1 MKNNTENESAYAK
14 ATADKLVETAAKI
27 AAWGE
32 SHGMS
37 RAQLVRNFTDLG
49 SEKSFR
55 DISGGQLEGYNAEN
69 QLTKYR
75 AVYATMEELAN
86 QGGEERIY
94 DDLGTVVKIRRAFLG
109 VVKATGTNRVLIVQG
124 ESGVGKTTA
133 VGLLRGKY
141 GTGRI
146 SYVEASDVW
155 ADSPNAFLGAI
166 LRALGVTELPA
177 GRVQRLEE
185 VQARLAI
192 SRRCLVIDEAHH
204 LGPHCLN
211 TVKTLVN
218 TTPGE
223 FILVAIPTLW
233 NKLQAHAYQEAK
245 QIATNRLSERV
256 KLTLDEA
263 DIRLYLSKRFKDDG
277 TSGGPEPRPRNDAAL
292 KVAAKIIRPAALL
305 AGNYAFVRD
314 VARELA
320 SLEADAVSRAVT
332 AVTGRR

>member
-1 MKNNTENESAYAK
+1 MKSSTESE
-14 ATADKLVETAAKI
+14 LIETAAKI
-27 AAWGE
+27 AAWGDA
-32 SHGMS
+32 HGMS
-37 RAQLVRNFTDLG
+37 RAQLVRNFSDLG

-55 DISGGQLEGYNAEN
+55 DIAAGNLDGYNAEN

-94 DDLGTVVKIRRAFLG
+94 DDLGTVVKLRRAFLG

-177 GRVQRLEE
+177 GRVSRLEH
-185 VQARLAI
+185 VQSRLSI

-263 DIRLYLSKRFKDDG
+263 DIRTYLSKRFENASQAD
-277 TSGGPEPRPRNDAAL
+277 L
-292 KVAAKIIRPAALL
+292 KVAAKIIRPNALL

-314 VARELA
+314 VARELTA
-320 SLEADAVSRAVT
+320 LDAEAVSRAVT
-332 AVTGRR
+332 AVTARR

>member
-1 MKNNTENESAYAK
+1 
-14 ATADKLVETAAKI
+14 VETAAKI

-55 DISGGQLEGYNAEN
+55 DISAGQLEGYNAEN

-263 DIRLYLSKRFKDDG
+263 DIRTYLSKRFKD
-277 TSGGPEPRPRNDAAL
+277 AAAADL
-292 KVAAKIIRPAALL
+292 KTAARIIRPSALL
-305 AGNYAFVRD
+305 SGNYAFVRD
-314 VARELA
+314 VCRALA
-320 SLEADAVSRAVT
+320 GLDADAVSRAVT

>member
-1 MKNNTENESAYAK
+1 MKNNTENE
-14 ATADKLVETAAKI
+14 LVEIAAKI

-55 DISGGQLEGYNAEN
+55 DISAGQLEGYNAEN

-86 QGGEERIY
+86 QGGEEKIY

-185 VQARLAI
+185 VQSRLGI

-263 DIRLYLSKRFKDDG
+263 DVRLYLSKRFQ
-277 TSGGPEPRPRNDAAL
+277 DASAADL
-292 KVAAKIIRPAALL
+292 KVAAKIIRPSALL
-305 AGNYAFVRD
+305 SGNYAFVRD
-314 VARELA
+314 VARELTG
-320 SLEADAVSRAVT
+320 LDAETVSRAVS

>member
-1 MKNNTENESAYAK
+1 MKNSIENE
-14 ATADKLVETAAKI
+14 LVETAAKI

-32 SHGMS
+32 AHGMS

-55 DISGGQLEGYNAEN
+55 DISAGNLEGYNAEN

-263 DIRLYLSKRFKDDG
+263 DIRTYLAKRFKDAQ
-277 TSGGPEPRPRNDAAL
+277 PAEL
-292 KVAAKIIRPAALL
+292 KVAAKIIRPSALL
-305 AGNYAFVRD
+305 SGNYAFVRD
-314 VARELA
+314 VCRALA
-320 SLEADAVSRAVT
+320 GLDADAVSRAVT

>member
-1 MKNNTENESAYAK
+1 MKNNTENE
-14 ATADKLVETAAKI
+14 LVEIAAKI

-55 DISGGQLEGYNAEN
+55 DISAGQLEGYNAEN

-86 QGGEERIY
+86 QGGEEKIY

-185 VQARLAI
+185 VQSRLGI

-263 DIRLYLSKRFKDDG
+263 DVRLYLSKKFGVGEK
-277 TSGGPEPRPRNDAAL
+277 SGSGRYDSPTPTQNSHSQADL
-292 KVAAKIIRPAALL
+292 KVAAKIIRPSALL
-305 AGNYAFVRD
+305 SGNYAFVRD
-314 VARELA
+314 VARELTA
-320 SLEADAVSRAVT
+320 LDAETVSRAVT
-332 AVTGRR
+332 AVTARR

>member
-1 MKNNTENESAYAK
+1 MNNKIEEE
-14 ATADKLVETAAKI
+14 LIETAAKI

-32 SHGMS
+32 AHGMS

-55 DISGGQLEGYNAEN
+55 DISNGDLEGYNAEN

-75 AVYATMEELAN
+75 AVCATMAELAD
-86 QGGEERIY
+86 QGGEENIF
-94 DDLGTVVKIRRAFLG
+94 DDLGTVVKLRKAFLG
-109 VVKATGTNRVLIVQG
+109 VVKAAGTNRVLIVQG

-141 GTGRI
+141 GSGRI

-166 LRALGVTELPA
+166 LRALGMTELPA

-256 KLTLDEA
+256 KLTLEES
-263 DIRLYLSKRFKDDG
+263 DIRTYLAKRFPKA
-277 TSGGPEPRPRNDAAL
+277 GPAEL
-292 KVAAKIIRPAALL
+292 KVAAKIIRPSALL
-305 AGNYAFVRD
+305 SGNYAFVRD
-314 VARELA
+314 VARALDT
-320 SLEADAVSRAVT
+320 LDADQVSRAVSSVT
-332 AVTGRR
+332 ARR

>member
-1 MKNNTENESAYAK
+1 MKNNTENE
-14 ATADKLVETAAKI
+14 LVEIAAKI

-55 DISGGQLEGYNAEN
+55 DISAGQLEGYNAEN

-86 QGGEERIY
+86 QGGEEKIY

-124 ESGVGKTTA
+124 ESGGGKTTA

-185 VQARLAI
+185 VQSRLGI

-263 DIRLYLSKRFKDDG
+263 DVRLYLSKRFQG
-277 TSGGPEPRPRNDAAL
+277 ASAADL
-292 KVAAKIIRPAALL
+292 KVAAKIIRPSALL
-305 AGNYAFVRD
+305 SGNYAFVRD
-314 VARELA
+314 VARELTGLDA
-320 SLEADAVSRAVT
+320 EAVSRAVS
-332 AVTGRR
+332 AVTARR

>member
-1 MKNNTENESAYAK
+1 MKNNTENE
-14 ATADKLVETAAKI
+14 LVEIAAKI

-55 DISGGQLEGYNAEN
+55 DISAGQLEGYNAEN

-86 QGGEERIY
+86 QGGEEKIY

-124 ESGVGKTTA
+124 ESGGGKTTA

-185 VQARLAI
+185 VQSRLGI

-263 DIRLYLSKRFKDDG
+263 DVRLYLAKRFQ
-277 TSGGPEPRPRNDAAL
+277 DASAADL
-292 KVAAKIIRPAALL
+292 KVAAKIIRPSALL
-305 AGNYAFVRD
+305 SGNYAFVRD
-314 VARELA
+314 VARELTGLDA
-320 SLEADAVSRAVT
+320 EAVSRAVS
-332 AVTGRR
+332 AVTARR

>member
-1 MKNNTENESAYAK
+1 MKNQLESE
-14 ATADKLVETAAKI
+14 LVETAAKI

-55 DISGGQLEGYNAEN
+55 DISAGNLEGYNAEN

>member
-1 MKNNTENESAYAK
+1 MTKTEEE
-14 ATADKLVETAAKI
+14 LVGIAAKI

-32 SHGMS
+32 ARGMS
-37 RAQLVRNFTDLG
+37 RAQLVRSFTDLG

-55 DISGGQLEGYNAEN
+55 DIAGGQTEGYNAES

-75 AVYATMEELAN
+75 AVYATMEELADR
-86 QGGEERIY
+86 GGEEKIF
-94 DDLGTVVKIRRAFLG
+94 DDLGTVVKLRRAFLG
-109 VVKATGTNRVLIVQG
+109 VVKAAGTNRVLIVQG
-124 ESGVGKTTA
+124 ESGIGKTTA

-141 GTGRI
+141 GSGRI

-155 ADSPNAFLGAI
+155 ADSPNAFLGAV
-166 LRALGVTELPA
+166 LRALGVSELPS
-177 GRVQRLEE
+177 GRVQRLED
-185 VQARLAI
+185 VQGRLAL
-192 SRRCLVIDEAHH
+192 SRRCLVVDEAHH

-256 KLTLDEA
+256 KLTLEEA
-263 DIRLYLSKRFKDDG
+263 DIRTYLAKRF
-277 TSGGPEPRPRNDAAL
+277 PDATPADL
-292 KVAAKIIRPAALL
+292 KVAARIVRPSALL

-314 VARELA
+314 VARELRDLA
-320 SLEADAVSRAVT
+320 PESVSRAVT
-332 AVTGRR
+332 AVSGRR

>member
-1 MKNNTENESAYAK
+1 MKNNTENE
-14 ATADKLVETAAKI
+14 LVEIAAKI

-55 DISGGQLEGYNAEN
+55 DISAGQLEGYNAEN

-86 QGGEERIY
+86 QGGEEKIY

-124 ESGVGKTTA
+124 ESGGGKTTA

-185 VQARLAI
+185 VQSRLGI

-263 DIRLYLSKRFKDDG
+263 DVRLYLSKRFQ
-277 TSGGPEPRPRNDAAL
+277 DASAADL
-292 KVAAKIIRPAALL
+292 KVAAKIIRPSALL
-305 AGNYAFVRD
+305 SGNYAFVRD
-314 VARELA
+314 VARELTG
-320 SLEADAVSRAVT
+320 LDAETVSRAVS

>member
-1 MKNNTENESAYAK
+1 MKNSMDNE
-14 ATADKLVETAAKI
+14 LVETAAKI

-32 SHGMS
+32 AHGMS

-55 DISGGQLEGYNAEN
+55 DISAGQLEGYNAEN

-86 QGGEERIY
+86 QGGEEQIY

-263 DIRLYLSKRFKDDG
+263 DIRTYLAKRFKDAQ
-277 TSGGPEPRPRNDAAL
+277 PAEL
-292 KVAAKIIRPAALL
+292 KVAAKIIRPNALL
-305 AGNYAFVRD
+305 SGNYAFVRD
-314 VARELA
+314 VARELTG
-320 SLEADAVSRAVT
+320 LDADAVSRAVT

>member
-1 MKNNTENESAYAK
+1 MKNQESE
-14 ATADKLVETAAKI
+14 LIEIAAKI

-32 SHGMS
+32 AHGMS
-37 RAQLVRNFTDLG
+37 RAQLVRNFADLG

-55 DISGGQLEGYNAEN
+55 DISAGSLEGYNAEN
-69 QLTKYR
+69 QLAKYR
-75 AVYATMEELAN
+75 AVYATMEELSA
-86 QGGEERIY
+86 QGGEESIY

-177 GRVQRLEE
+177 GRVQRLED
-185 VQARLAI
+185 VQQRLSI
-192 SRRCLVIDEAHH
+192 SRRCLVVDEAHH

-263 DIRLYLSKRFKDDG
+263 DVRTYLAKRF
-277 TSGGPEPRPRNDAAL
+277 PDATAADL
-292 KVAAKIIRPAALL
+292 KTAARIIRPSALL
-305 AGNYAFVRD
+305 SGNYAFVRD
-314 VARELA
+314 VSRALA
-320 SLEADAVSRAVT
+320 GLDADAVSRAVT
-332 AVTGRR
+332 AVAARR

>member
-1 MKNNTENESAYAK
+1 MKNQLESE
-14 ATADKLVETAAKI
+14 LVETAAKI

-55 DISGGQLEGYNAEN
+55 DISAGQLEGYNAEN

-263 DIRLYLSKRFKDDG
+263 DIRTYLGKRFKG
-277 TSGGPEPRPRNDAAL
+277 AESAAL
-292 KVAAKIIRPAALL
+292 KVAAKIIRPNALL

-320 SLEADAVSRAVT
+320 TLDAEAVSRAVT

>member
-1 MKNNTENESAYAK
+1 MNKTEQE
-14 ATADKLVETAAKI
+14 LVETAAKI

-32 SHGMS
+32 AHGMS
-37 RAQLVRNFTDLG
+37 RAQLVRNFADLG

-55 DISGGQLEGYNAEN
+55 DISSGQVEGYSAEGQLA
-69 QLTKYR
+69 KYR
-75 AVYATMEELAN
+75 AVYATMEELVER
-86 QGGEERIY
+86 GGEEQIY
-94 DDLGTVVKIRRAFLG
+94 DDLGTVVKLRRAFLG

-124 ESGVGKTTA
+124 ESGIGKTTA

-166 LRALGVTELPA
+166 LRDLGVDELPA
-177 GRVQRLEE
+177 GRVARLEAA
-185 VQARLAI
+185 QSRLRL
-192 SRRCLVIDEAHH
+192 SRRCIVVDEAHH

-233 NKLQAHAYQEAK
+233 SKLQAHAYQEAK

-256 KLTLDEA
+256 KLTLEEA
-263 DIRLYLSKRFKDDG
+263 DVRAYLAKRFP
-277 TSGGPEPRPRNDAAL
+277 SAAAAEL
-292 KVAAKIIRPAALL
+292 KVAAKIIRPNALL

-320 SLEADAVSRAVT
+320 ALDADAVSKAVSV
-332 AVTGRR
+332 AMSRR

>member
-1 MKNNTENESAYAK
+1 MKNQTENELI
-14 ATADKLVETAAKI
+14 DLAAKI

-32 SHGMS
+32 QHGMS
-37 RAQLVRNFTDLG
+37 RAQLVRNFSDLG

-55 DISGGQLEGYNAEN
+55 DIASGNLEGYNAEN

-94 DDLGTVVKIRRAFLG
+94 DDLGTVVKLRRAFLG

-185 VQARLAI
+185 VQSRLSI

-204 LGPHCLN
+204 LGPSR
-211 TVKTLVN
+211 
-218 TTPGE
+218 
-223 FILVAIPTLW
+223 IVAM
-233 NKLQAHAYQEAK
+233 
-245 QIATNRLSERV
+245 S
-256 KLTLDEA
+256 
-263 DIRLYLSKRFKDDG
+263 FC
-277 TSGGPEPRPRNDAAL
+277 EPRSCPNML
-292 KVAAKIIRPAALL
+292 
-305 AGNYAFVRD
+305 
-314 VARELA
+314 
-320 SLEADAVSRAVT
+320 SS
-332 AVTGRR
+332 

>member
-1 MKNNTENESAYAK
+1 MKNSTENE
-14 ATADKLVETAAKI
+14 LVETAAKI

-55 DISGGQLEGYNAEN
+55 DISAGQLEGYNAEN

-86 QGGEERIY
+86 QGGEEQIF

-185 VQARLAI
+185 VQSRLSI

-263 DIRLYLSKRFKDDG
+263 DVRLYLAKRFKDA
-277 TSGGPEPRPRNDAAL
+277 SAADL
-292 KVAAKIIRPAALL
+292 KIAAKIIRPAALL
-305 AGNYAFVRD
+305 SGNYAFVRD
-314 VARELA
+314 VARELTTLDA
-320 SLEADAVSRAVT
+320 EAVSRAVT

>member
-1 MKNNTENESAYAK
+1 MKNQVENE
-14 ATADKLVETAAKI
+14 LVETAAKI

-124 ESGVGKTTA
+124 ESGIGKTTA

-185 VQARLAI
+185 VQSRLGI

-233 NKLQAHAYQEAK
+233 GKLQARAYQEAK

-263 DIRLYLSKRFKDDG
+263 DVRLYLSKRFQ
-277 TSGGPEPRPRNDAAL
+277 DASAADL
-292 KVAAKIIRPAALL
+292 KVAAKIIRPSALL
-305 AGNYAFVRD
+305 SGNYAFVRD
-314 VARELA
+314 VARELTG
-320 SLEADAVSRAVT
+320 LDAETVSRAVS
-332 AVTGRR
+332 AVTARR

>member
-1 MKNNTENESAYAK
+1 MDIQTEK
-14 ATADKLVETAAKI
+14 ALADTAARI

-32 SHGMS
+32 AHGMS
-37 RAQLVRNFTDLG
+37 RAQLVRNFAELG

-55 DISGGQLEGYNAEN
+55 DILSGNMEGYNVEN
-69 QLTKYR
+69 QLVKYR
-75 AVYATMEELAN
+75 AVYATMEELSS
-86 QGGEERIY
+86 QGGEDEIY
-94 DDLGTVVKIRRAFLG
+94 DDLGTVVKLRRAFLG

-177 GRVQRLEE
+177 GRVQRLEDVE
-185 VQARLAI
+185 SRLSI

-263 DIRLYLSKRFKDDG
+263 DIKSYLAKRFPG
-277 TSGGPEPRPRNDAAL
+277 AAAADL
-292 KVAAKIIRPAALL
+292 KTAARIIRPSALL
-305 AGNYAFVRD
+305 SGNYAFVRD
-314 VARELA
+314 VCSSMTGLELE
-320 SLEADAVSRAVT
+320 SVSRAVST
-332 AVTGRR
+332 VTGRR

>member
-1 MKNNTENESAYAK
+1 MKNGIENE
-14 ATADKLVETAAKI
+14 LVETAAKI

-55 DISGGQLEGYNAEN
+55 DISAGTLEGYNAEN

-263 DIRLYLSKRFKDDG
+263 DVRTYLAKCF
-277 TSGGPEPRPRNDAAL
+277 PDAAAADL
-292 KVAAKIIRPAALL
+292 KTAARIIRPSALL
-305 AGNYAFVRD
+305 SGNYAFVRD
-314 VARELA
+314 VCRALA
-320 SLEADAVSRAVT
+320 GLDADAVSRAVT
-332 AVTGRR
+332 AVAARR

>member
-1 MKNNTENESAYAK
+1 MTKTEEE
-14 ATADKLVETAAKI
+14 LVGIAAKI
-27 AAWGE
+27 AEWGE
-32 SHGMS
+32 ARGMS
-37 RAQLVRNFTDLG
+37 RAQLVRSFTDLG

-55 DISGGQLEGYNAEN
+55 DIAGGQTEGYNAES

-75 AVYATMEELAN
+75 AVYATMEELADR
-86 QGGEERIY
+86 GGEERVF
-94 DDLGTVVKIRRAFLG
+94 DVLGTVVKLRRAFLS
-109 VVKATGTNRVLIVQG
+109 VVKAAGTNRVLIVQG

-141 GTGRI
+141 GSGRI

-166 LRALGVTELPA
+166 LRALGVAELPA
-177 GRVQRLEE
+177 GRVQRLED
-185 VQARLAI
+185 VQGRLAL
-192 SRRCLVIDEAHH
+192 SRRCLVVDEAHH

-263 DIRLYLSKRFKDDG
+263 DIRAYLARRF
-277 TSGGPEPRPRNDAAL
+277 PDATPADL
-292 KVAAKIIRPAALL
+292 KVAARIVRPSALL

-314 VARELA
+314 VARELRDLA
-320 SLEADAVSRAVT
+320 PESVSRAVT
-332 AVTGRR
+332 AVSGRR

>member
-1 MKNNTENESAYAK
+1 MTKTEQE
-14 ATADKLVETAAKI
+14 LVETAAKI
-27 AAWGE
+27 AAWGDG
-32 SHGMS
+32 HGMS
-37 RAQLVRNFTDLG
+37 RAQLVRNFSDLG

-55 DISGGQLEGYNAEN
+55 DISSGQVEGYNAES
-69 QLTKYR
+69 QLVKYR
-75 AVYATMEELAN
+75 AVYATMEELAER
-86 QGGEERIY
+86 GGDEQVY
-94 DDLGTVVKIRRAFLG
+94 DDLGTVVKLRRAFLG

-155 ADSPNAFLGAI
+155 QDSPNAFLGGI
-166 LRALGVTELPA
+166 LRSVGVDELPA

-185 VQARLAI
+185 VQARLRL
-192 SRRCLVIDEAHH
+192 SRRCLVVDEAHH

-256 KLTLDEA
+256 KLTLDEG
-263 DIRLYLSKRFKDDG
+263 DIRAYLAKRF
-277 TSGGPEPRPRNDAAL
+277 PEAAAADL
-292 KVAAKIIRPAALL
+292 KVAAKIIRPNALL
-305 AGNYAFVRD
+305 SGNYAFVRD

-320 SLEADAVSRAVT
+320 ALDADAVSKAVS

>member
-1 MKNNTENESAYAK
+1 MKNQTENELI
-14 ATADKLVETAAKI
+14 DLAAKI

-32 SHGMS
+32 QHGMS
-37 RAQLVRNFTDLG
+37 RAQLVRNFSDLG

-55 DISGGQLEGYNAEN
+55 DIASGNLEGYNAEN

-263 DIRLYLSKRFKDDG
+263 DIRTYLAKKFKDA
-277 TSGGPEPRPRNDAAL
+277 EAAAL
-292 KVAAKIIRPAALL
+292 KVAAKIIRPNALL

-320 SLEADAVSRAVT
+320 SLDADAVSRAVT

>member
-1 MKNNTENESAYAK
+1 MKNQAESE
-14 ATADKLVETAAKI
+14 LVETAAKI

-55 DISGGQLEGYNAEN
+55 DISAGNLEGYNAEN

-124 ESGVGKTTA
+124 ESGIGKTTA

-192 SRRCLVIDEAHH
+192 SRRCLVVDEAHH

-211 TVKTLVN
+211 TVKSLVN

-263 DIRLYLSKRFKDDG
+263 DIRTYLAKRFKDAQ
-277 TSGGPEPRPRNDAAL
+277 PAEL
-292 KVAAKIIRPAALL
+292 KVAARIVRPSALL

-314 VARELA
+314 VSRELA
-320 SLEADAVSRAVT
+320 SLDAEAVSRAVT

>member
-1 MKNNTENESAYAK
+1 MKNQVENE
-14 ATADKLVETAAKI
+14 LIETAAKI

-32 SHGMS
+32 GHGMS

-55 DISGGQLEGYNAEN
+55 DISAGNLEGYNAEN

-263 DIRLYLSKRFKDDG
+263 DIRTYLSKKFV
-277 TSGGPEPRPRNDAAL
+277 SGGVKSGGVDSPTPSLTHSHTANDL

>member
-1 MKNNTENESAYAK
+1 MKNQTENELI
-14 ATADKLVETAAKI
+14 DLAAKI

-32 SHGMS
+32 QHGMS
-37 RAQLVRNFTDLG
+37 RAQLVRNFSDLG

-55 DISGGQLEGYNAEN
+55 DIASGNLEGYNAEN

-94 DDLGTVVKIRRAFLG
+94 DDLGTVVKLRRAFLG

-185 VQARLAI
+185 VQSRLSI

-263 DIRLYLSKRFKDDG
+263 DIRTYLAKKFKDA
-277 TSGGPEPRPRNDAAL
+277 EAAAL
-292 KVAAKIIRPAALL
+292 KVAAKIIRPNALL

-314 VARELA
+314 VARELTTLDA
-320 SLEADAVSRAVT
+320 EAVSRAVT

>member
-1 MKNNTENESAYAK
+1 MKNQTENE
-14 ATADKLVETAAKI
+14 LIEVAAKI

-37 RAQLVRNFTDLG
+37 RAQIVRNFTDLG

-55 DISGGQLEGYNAEN
+55 DISAGQLEGYNAEN

-86 QGGEERIY
+86 QGGEEQIF

-124 ESGVGKTTA
+124 ESGGGKTTA

-185 VQARLAI
+185 VQSRLGI

-263 DIRLYLSKRFKDDG
+263 DVRLYLSKRFQ
-277 TSGGPEPRPRNDAAL
+277 DASAADL
-292 KVAAKIIRPAALL
+292 KVAAKIIRPSALL
-305 AGNYAFVRD
+305 SGNYAFVRD
-314 VARELA
+314 VARELTG
-320 SLEADAVSRAVT
+320 LDAETVSRAVS
-332 AVTGRR
+332 AVTARR

>member
-1 MKNNTENESAYAK
+1 MKNQENELM
-14 ATADKLVETAAKI
+14 DIAAKI

-86 QGGEERIY
+86 QGGEEQIF

-124 ESGVGKTTA
+124 DSGVGKTTA

-185 VQARLAI
+185 VQSRLSI

-263 DIRLYLSKRFKDDG
+263 DIRTYLAKRFG
-277 TSGGPEPRPRNDAAL
+277 AEAPRSDMAAAL

-314 VARELA
+314 VARELTA
-320 SLEADAVSRAVT
+320 LDAEAVSRAVT
-332 AVTGRR
+332 AVTARR

>member
-1 MKNNTENESAYAK
+1 
-14 ATADKLVETAAKI
+14 
-27 AAWGE
+27 
-32 SHGMS
+32 
-37 RAQLVRNFTDLG
+37 
-49 SEKSFR
+49 
-55 DISGGQLEGYNAEN
+55 
-69 QLTKYR
+69 
-75 AVYATMEELAN
+75 
-86 QGGEERIY
+86 
-94 DDLGTVVKIRRAFLG
+94 
-109 VVKATGTNRVLIVQG
+109 
-124 ESGVGKTTA
+124 

-185 VQARLAI
+185 VQSRLGI

-263 DIRLYLSKRFKDDG
+263 DVRLYLSKRFQ
-277 TSGGPEPRPRNDAAL
+277 DASAADL
-292 KVAAKIIRPAALL
+292 KVAAKIIRPSALL
-305 AGNYAFVRD
+305 SGNYAFVRD
-314 VARELA
+314 VARELTG
-320 SLEADAVSRAVT
+320 LDAETVSRAVS
-332 AVTGRR
+332 AVTARR

>member
-1 MKNNTENESAYAK
+1 MKNQVENE
-14 ATADKLVETAAKI
+14 LVETAAKI

-37 RAQLVRNFTDLG
+37 RAQLVRNFADLG

-55 DISGGQLEGYNAEN
+55 DISAGNLDGYNAEN

-124 ESGVGKTTA
+124 ESGIGKTTA

-263 DIRLYLSKRFKDDG
+263 DIRTYLSKRFKDAQ
-277 TSGGPEPRPRNDAAL
+277 PAEL
-292 KVAAKIIRPAALL
+292 KVAAKIVRPSALL

>member
-1 MKNNTENESAYAK
+1 MKNQESELI
-14 ATADKLVETAAKI
+14 DIAAKI

-32 SHGMS
+32 AHGMS
-37 RAQLVRNFTDLG
+37 RAQLVRNFADLG

-55 DISGGQLEGYNAEN
+55 DISAGSLEGYNAEN
-69 QLTKYR
+69 QLAKYR
-75 AVYATMEELAN
+75 AVYATMEELSA
-86 QGGEERIY
+86 QGGEESIY

-166 LRALGVTELPA
+166 LRALGVTELPT
-177 GRVQRLEE
+177 GRVQRLED
-185 VQARLAI
+185 VQQRLSI
-192 SRRCLVIDEAHH
+192 SRRCLVVDEAHH

-263 DIRLYLSKRFKDDG
+263 DVRTYLAKRF
-277 TSGGPEPRPRNDAAL
+277 PDAAAGDL
-292 KVAAKIIRPAALL
+292 KTAARIIRPSALL
-305 AGNYAFVRD
+305 SGNYAFVRD
-314 VARELA
+314 VCRALA
-320 SLEADAVSRAVT
+320 GLDADAVSRAVT
-332 AVTGRR
+332 AVAARR

>member
-1 MKNNTENESAYAK
+1 MTKTEQE
-14 ATADKLVETAAKI
+14 LVETAAKI
-27 AAWGE
+27 AAWGDG
-32 SHGMS
+32 HGMS
-37 RAQLVRNFTDLG
+37 RAQLVRNFSDLG

-55 DISGGQLEGYNAEN
+55 DISSGQLDGYNAEN

-75 AVYATMEELAN
+75 AVFATMEELAD
-86 QGGEERIY
+86 QGGDEQVY
-94 DDLGTVVKIRRAFLG
+94 DDLGTVVKLRRAFLS

-166 LRALGVTELPA
+166 LRAMGVSELPA
-177 GRVQRLEE
+177 GRVQRLED
-185 VQARLAI
+185 VQARLSL

-256 KLTLDEA
+256 KLTLEEGDVRA
-263 DIRLYLSKRFKDDG
+263 YLSKRFPSASAVD
-277 TSGGPEPRPRNDAAL
+277 L
-292 KVAAKIIRPAALL
+292 KVAAKIIKPNAILS
-305 AGNYAFVRD
+305 GNYAFVRD
-314 VARELA
+314 VARELVT
-320 SLEADAVSRAVT
+320 LEADAVSKAVS
-332 AVTGRR
+332 AVMARR